1 MNNEDTEPNAM
12 TNWLTLEE
20 AAQYLKMGKSTLYD
34 LARKGNIPAHKMGRE
49 WRFDA
54 EELDEWLKA
63 GKLALREQ
71 MEQ

>member
-1 MNNEDTEPNAM
+1 M

-34 LARKGNIPAHKMGRE
+34 LARKGNIPAHKTGRE

-54 EELDEWLKA
+54 AELNEWLKS
-63 GKLALREQ
+63 GKLVLPAAKEQ
-71 MEQ
+71 

>member
-1 MNNEDTEPNAM
+1 M

-20 AAQYLKMGKSTLYD
+20 AAKYLKIRKSTLYD
-34 LARKGNIPAHKMGRE
+34 LARKGSIPAHKMGRE

>member
-63 GKLALREQ
+63 GKLSLQEQREQ
-71 MEQ
+71 